1 VIAHQHNCLRSEILI
16 SAVLLVFSCAN
27 IRDISGGPEDRTPP
41 VVDIKK
47 STPNHQTN
55 FRPQEIRLSFNEWIN
70 LNNPQQNIIFSPRLK
85 KNPQY
90 KLQGKA
96 VIIELDKE
104 EQLRDSTTYTIFFGK
119 SIEDITQKNVAKKI
133 YFVFSTG
140 PVLDSLT
147 LEGTVVDALSQQ
159 KSILTQVSLY
169 DSLQDSAFVTGP
181 PVYITYTDSMGRFL
195 FENLKQGT
203 YRLYAMIDK
212 NQNFFFDQ
220 KTESMG
226 FLEEAVGV
234 PFLKHD
240 LPRISLSQERTR
252 NYIKDK
258 KETEGRIR
266 FWFASAP
273 QDLQISCN
281 TCRELVRVQEGD
293 SVVCWYRTDEACALY
308 AIYEGRTDTFNLKK
322 SMPPVMNGIHPRLW
336 SRQWIY
342 GQPWTLQYN
351 EPIARIDTAFIHFN
365 PSVTYSWKIDSADS
379 RKLRIYPEKSP
390 GDQFVV
396 RLDSNAVVTVF
407 GSVSAADSLQC
418 QLVKSSSLSRVK
430 FNIGGITRDEAYIF
444 QILLNDKVQEQQ
456 TFVSQDTGH
465 IILFDALMP
474 GNYKVRLIQDRNRNG
489 IWDPGKFLQ
498 KILPEKTWI
507 WPIKEVR
514 ADWDLE
520 IKLSTE
526 S

>member
-1 VIAHQHNCLRSEILI
+1 MLIAT
-16 SAVLLVFSCAN
+16 VLLACACAN
-27 IRDISGGPEDRTPP
+27 IRNITGGPEDRTPP
-41 VVDIKK
+41 VIDPKK

-55 FRPQEIRLSFNEWIN
+55 FRPREIRLSFDEWIN

-85 KNPQY
+85 KNPHF
-90 KLQGKA
+90 KLQGKT
-96 VIIELDKE
+96 VIVELDKE

-169 DSLQDSAFVTGP
+169 DALEDSAFVTSP

-203 YRLYAMIDK
+203 YRLYALIDK

-226 FLEEAVGV
+226 FLEETVAVPYV
-234 PFLKHD
+234 RHE
-240 LPRISLSQERTR
+240 LPVISLSQERTR
-252 NYIKDK
+252 NYVKDK
-258 KETEGRIR
+258 KEAPGRIR
-266 FWFASAP
+266 LWFATAP
-273 QDLQISCN
+273 QDLQVRCSA
-281 TCRELVRVQEGD
+281 CRDLIRVQEGD
-293 SVVCWYRTDEACALY
+293 SVVCWYRAEEACALY

-322 SMPPVMNGIHPRLW
+322 AMPPKVNGIHPRRW
-336 SRQWIY
+336 SRQWIS
-342 GQPWTLQYN
+342 GQPWTLQYQ
-351 EPIARIDTAFIHFN
+351 EPLARIDTALLHFN
-365 PSVTYSWKIDSADS
+365 PDVPYTWQIDTADP
-379 RKLRIYPEKSP
+379 RNLRIVPERSP
-390 GDQFVV
+390 GDQFVL
-396 RLDSNAVVTVF
+396 RLDSNAIVTIF
-407 GSVSAADSLQC
+407 GSVSAADTLQS
-418 QLVKSSSLSRVK
+418 QLVKPSSLSRVK
-430 FNIGGITRDEAYIF
+430 FNIGGINRDEAYIF
-444 QILLNDKVQEQQ
+444 QILLNDKVQEER

-465 IILFDALMP
+465 IILFEALMP
-474 GNYKVRLIQDRNRNG
+474 GNYKVRLIEDRNRNG

-498 KILPEKTWI
+498 KMLPEKTWI